1 MKNTWSYN
9 INNGIDDYVR
19 NMQALAL
26 LLANTSTVID
36 FVVEKINSQLQLNI
50 KDHQTVVALS
60 IIRSDKQSLQNHRHL
75 IFFDVQRYLLPA
87 LLAAHEVASPHPL
100 EENKQRA

>member
-1 MKNTWSYN
+1 MVTMKNTWSYN

-26 LLANTSTVID
+26 LLANTSNVID

-60 IIRSDKQSLQNHRHL
+60 IVRSENIQAKSSKSSP
-75 IFFDVQRYLLPA
+75 FDFL
-87 LLAAHEVASPHPL
+87 
-100 EENKQRA
+100 